1 MERYDVLSSIKMNAA
16 GLMRYWNKRA
26 ERELSAAEPPGADQA
41 S

>member
-1 MERYDVLSSIKMNAA
+1 MNAA

-26 ERELSAAEPPGADQA
+26 EREVAAAEDAGSDQA